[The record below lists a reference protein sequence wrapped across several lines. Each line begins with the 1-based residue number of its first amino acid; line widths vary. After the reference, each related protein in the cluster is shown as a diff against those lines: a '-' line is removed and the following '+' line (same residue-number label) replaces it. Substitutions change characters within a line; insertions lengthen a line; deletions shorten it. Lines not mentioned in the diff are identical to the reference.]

1 VALGDPPGRGH
12 EGISHL
18 VPVQRKHAGGR
29 ISDVVFEALLAAIK
43 DLRLPPGTSLS
54 ETELA
59 TRLQVS
65 RTPIREAIARLV
77 EAGLVQVL
85 PQVGTR
91 VARIRLDEVEQ
102 ARFVREH
109 LEVAAFAAAC
119 ARPDL
124 DLAGLRALLTRQEE
138 AHLARDINAF
148 FESDEAFHA
157 EIFRLSGYPV
167 AWQVVAPIKLQLD
180 RVRRLSMPDPGTTRD
195 LIDEHAFIVE
205 ALERTAVE
213 SGTARLRQHARRVTE
228 YAPSL
233 RDKWPDYFVTD
244 GYVL

>member
-1 VALGDPPGRGH
+1 MGQL
-12 EGISHL
+12 L
-18 VPVQRKHAGGR
+18 PVQRRPAGRR
-29 ISDVVFEALLAAIK
+29 ISDVVFDALLAAIK
-43 DLRLPPGTSLS
+43 DLRLPPGASLS

-77 EAGLVQVL
+77 EIGLVQVL

-119 ARPDL
+119 QHRGVDL
-124 DLAGLRALLTRQEE
+124 SELRGLVARQED
-138 AHLARDINAF
+138 AHLARDISVF
-148 FESDEAFHA
+148 FETDEAFHA

-180 RVRRLSMPDPGTTRD
+180 RMRRLSMPDPTTTQD
-195 LIDEHAFIVE
+195 LINEHAFLVD
-205 ALERTAVE
+205 ALGRGAVRE
-213 SGTARLRQHARRVTE
+213 GTARLRHHARRVTE

-233 RDKWPDYFVTD
+233 RNRWPDYFVDDEST
-244 GYVL
+244 Y